1 MLGNQQKQTNSQ
13 NPFTGYQTFMLNLF
27 SNSLSSEDKDYVKG
41 VNDTVHFRC
50 VLLLDEEMKRNQR
63 IMNMTGG
70 KEYYG
75 LPNETNVSG
84 YLKSVSV
91 IQETINNK
99 PSKKIQIVIFDPNAT
114 YVNPFES
121 EDPNNPK
128 NGQVTGATYIIKTA
142 FSLKGKEMISKLSN
156 IDKNANELLTIAV
169 VPAKSKESNY
179 KTPIVINGKK
189 IFNIF
194 VKQGDNVIRDRF
206 GNPTDNSYVKH
217 DSWNEKYLSILE
229 EHKGSN
235 DILRVSMDN
244 FYEKFITQYLISSI
258 NDMFL
263 NNIKEMGYELVPNG
277 TNQDGT
283 TKYRYS
289 KIGSEIDN
297 VDLGSQVTSPVQ
309 SRVAATS
316 AVEVED
322 EPFSSDEYED
332 DSELPF

>member
-1 MLGNQQKQTNSQ
+1 MLGNQQKQNSSQ
-13 NPFTGYQTFMLNLF
+13 NPFVGYQTFVLNLF
-27 SNSLSSEDKDYVKG
+27 SNTLSSEDKDYVKG

-50 VLLLDEEMKRNQR
+50 VLLLDDEMKRNSR

-70 KEYYG
+70 KEYYNI
-75 LPNETNVSG
+75 PNDTSVSG

-99 PSKKIQIVIFDPNAT
+99 PSKKIQIVLFDPNAT
-114 YVNPFES
+114 YHNPFES

-128 NGQVTGATYIIKTA
+128 NGKVVGATYIVKTA

-156 IDKNANELLTIAV
+156 IDKSSNEMVSISV
-169 VPAKSKESNY
+169 IPARSKESNY
-179 KTPIVINGKK
+179 KTPIVIKGKK
-189 IFNIF
+189 IYNVFL
-194 VKQGDNVIRDRF
+194 KQGDNVIRDRF

-244 FYEKFITQYLISSI
+244 FYEKFITQYLISAI
-258 NDMFL
+258 NDLFL
-263 NNIKEMGYELVPNG
+263 EKIKELGYELVPNG

-283 TKYRYS
+283 VKYCYS
-289 KIGSEIDN
+289 KIGSELD
-297 VDLGSQVTSPVQ
+297 DLNLGQQVTSPIVTA
-309 SRVAATS
+309 AATS
-316 AVEVED
+316 SAIED
-322 EPFSSDEYED
+322 SLYEDDGYESD